1 MPMRAT
7 TVRTTVH
14 VPASGVPYVPRAA
27 GNPGRHWKWG
37 DNQRTAGATGRH
49 WEWGDNQRTVA
60 RQAALRKL
68 GAAERAPGDKPL
80 VRQGIEKV
88 VAP

>member
-1 MPMRAT
+1 M
-7 TVRTTVH
+7 
-14 VPASGVPYVPRAA
+14 SPRA
-27 GNPGRHWKWG
+27 GTLPNL
-37 DNQRTAGATGRH
+37 DNKYTVFGKLTAGEDT
-49 WEWGDNQRTVA
+49 
-60 RQAALRKL
+60 LRKL